1 MKLKNRI
8 LSETCIFLSYLFILI
23 WGFTLRITKKNVKF
37 LEFQSEPA
45 IFIVWHSEFL
55 LPTYIFRNKGHHI
68 LISEHRDGEFI
79 ARIVKK
85 LGYNF
90 IRGSST
96 RGGLKALK
104 HIIRLLEQGLNVVIT
119 PDGPKGPPRKIQK
132 GTLQA
137 SAISGYPIIPVAS
150 FSKWKYRF
158 KSWDR
163 FSLALPFSKSIV
175 LLGKPVFIERGYDLE
190 RKRELIERTMFRL
203 EKLAE
208 RVIC

>member
-1 MKLKNRI
+1 MKLKDRI
-8 LSETCIFLSYLFILI
+8 LSRPCIFLGYLFIMI
-23 WGFTLRITKKNVKF
+23 WGFTLRIRKKNVKF
-37 LEFQSEPA
+37 LEFQREPA
-45 IFIVWHSEFL
+45 IFIIWHSEFL
-55 LPTYIFRNKGHHI
+55 LPAYIFRYKGHHV

-85 LGYNF
+85 LGFNL

-104 HIIRLLEQGLNVVIT
+104 HIIRLLNQGINVVIT

-137 SAISGYPIIPVAS
+137 SVITGYPIIPVAS

-158 KSWDR
+158 NSWDR
-163 FSLALPFSKSIV
+163 FSLALPFSKSV
-175 LLGKPVFIERGYDLE
+175 LLLGKPVFIQKGFDLD
-190 RKRELIERTMFRL
+190 RKRVLIERTMCRL
-203 EKLAE
+203 EKLAK
-208 RVIC
+208 RMIC